1 MSAARLT
8 FANLPELLLTDSL
21 ARMTERKSVD
31 WEAIEREYRAGQ
43 LSVRE
48 IGRRYEVDE
57 AAVRKHAK
65 AEGWTRALA
74 AKVREAVREKLVRNV
89 GPQDGPHPI
98 RDAEIIDMAA
108 ARGVEVVRQHR
119 ATLSRAHCIVSGLLE
134 ELQSESDNREAIE
147 EDILVETADD
157 KTSRRRHAMLK
168 AISLPTRAGTA
179 LALGQALRAL
189 VPLERQAFALD
200 AEVPTGSYTISDRP
214 MSNDEWAN
222 RYATPE

>member
-1 MSAARLT
+1 MRHGWDESPN
-8 FANLPELLLTDSL
+8 FANLSGLPLPDTLT
-21 ARMTERKSVD
+21 RMTERKSVD
-31 WEAIEREYRAGQ
+31 WEAIDREYRAGQ

-89 GPQDGPHPI
+89 GPQDGPHTI

-119 ATLSRAHCIVSGLLE
+119 ATLSRAHSIVSDLLE

-147 EDILVETADD
+147 EDIRVETADD
-157 KTSRRRHAMLK
+157 K
-168 AISLPTRAGTA
+168 P
-179 LALGQALRAL
+179 L
-189 VPLERQAFALD
+189 VA
-200 AEVPTGSYTISDRP
+200 
-214 MSNDEWAN
+214 
-222 RYATPE
+222 

>member
-1 MSAARLT
+1 
-8 FANLPELLLTDSL
+8 
-21 ARMTERKSVD
+21 MTERKRVD

-119 ATLSRAHCIVSGLLE
+119 ATLSRAHCIVSGLLGE
-134 ELQSESDNREAIE
+134 VRSEKEHRGAIE
-147 EDILVETADD
+147 EKNLVEA
-157 KTSRRRHAMLK
+157 
-168 AISLPTRAGTA
+168 AG
-179 LALGQALRAL
+179 
-189 VPLERQAFALD
+189 D
-200 AEVPTGSYTISDRP
+200 
-214 MSNDEWAN
+214 
-222 RYATPE
+222 